1 MLPLAQVT
9 GWREA
14 RKGKERYC
22 DMIAMEDNDIQVRLW
37 RQGLAMDGQEKKR
50 QRQSGL

>member
-9 GWREA
+9 EWREA
-14 RKGKERYC
+14 RDRK
-22 DMIAMEDNDIQVRLW
+22 DTVAMAMEDNDIKEEA
-37 RQGLAMDGQEKKR
+37 LAAGAGYGQEKKR